1 LKLDKPINENYA
13 AVVVEVKA
21 LRELENCD
29 NVQGL
34 SVFGLQAI
42 VDKSVKVGDIGLFFP
57 AETQLSEEFAKMNNL
72 HRHTDRNADPNEKGY
87 FEDNRRVKALRFR
100 GHASNAFFIPLS
112 ALNYLYE
119 LVPVKDWAGFH
130 PAPGDTFDKIGDHEI
145 CRKYVLKE
153 PGVNRGPSA
162 KIKRVDLKVFPVH
175 IDTDNYWRNSDK
187 IPSDAEVIIT
197 QKLHGT
203 SGRWGKV
210 PVTQDLTWLEKIAR
224 KLGVRVADKQTQ
236 LVAGSRMVVKSID
249 GELEEGKNHFYL
261 TDLWSEWGKKLHD
274 LIPDNF
280 IVYGELVGWT
290 SDQTPIQ
297 KDYTYDLE
305 PGQSELYIYRV
316 AVVTEA
322 GRTVDLSWNQVKE
335 FAFETGLKHV
345 PEFTR
350 VRHEDFVVDSFI
362 DSRFYDD
369 WSDNEAGSFTDTPVR
384 LSNIKTVDEG
394 VVVRYDGPQGVYL
407 LKAKSPIFLGHETAM
422 LDAEA
427 VDIEAEEASL
437 A

>member
-1 LKLDKPINENYA
+1 MKLEKPVNENYA

-42 VDKSVKVGDIGLFFP
+42 VDKSVKVGDLGLFFP

-87 FEDNRRVKALRFR
+87 FEDNRRVKALKFR
-100 GHASNAFFIPLS
+100 GHASNAFFIPLES
-112 ALNYLYE
+112 LDYLNK
-119 LVPVKDWAGFH
+119 VKGVVDPREFFKA
-130 PAPGDTFDKIGDHEI
+130 GDTFDKIGDHEI
-145 CRKYVLKE
+145 CKKYVLKE

-162 KIKRVDLKVFPVH
+162 KVKRVDLKVFPVH
-175 IDTDNYWRNSDK
+175 IDTDNYWRNADK
-187 IPSDAEVIIT
+187 IPGDAEVVVT

-261 TDLWSEWGKKLHD
+261 TDLWSEWGKTLHD

-290 SDQTPIQ
+290 SDSTPIQ
-297 KDYTYDLE
+297 KNYTYDLE
-305 PGQSELYIYRV
+305 PGKSELYVYRV

-322 GRTVDLSWNQVKE
+322 GRTVDLSWSQVKE
-335 FAFETGLKHV
+335 FCFETGLKHV
-345 PEFTR
+345 PEIR
-350 VRHEDFVVDSFI
+350 RIHHKDFDVDLYI
-362 DSRFYDD
+362 DSVLYED
-369 WSDNEAGSFTDTPVR
+369 WSDNEAGSFADVPIR
-384 LSNIKTVDEG
+384 LSDPKTVDEG

-407 LKAKSPIFLGHETAM
+407 LKAKSPIFLAHETKM
-422 LDAEA
+422 LDEEA
-427 VDIEAEEASL
+427 VDIEAEEAS